1 MVRPCVW
8 GVLWLAVMLGPQA
21 AVGGA
26 PSRSDPDKGDVP
38 ACTLAGTVVDES
50 GKPVPGAAVRA
61 ATWFGDTA
69 ASATADEAGRF
80 TFEVRMSREAAT
92 GLSVSASVADRSLLG
107 FHRSPMGDP
116 DKLPDLEGLRI
127 ALEPARAATVK
138 VIDAEGKPVERAQVS
153 LQLGFPLAIGP
164 RETNA
169 DGVATFQVPKSDTIA
184 SVIALK
190 DHEGFDYQT
199 YGLARFQE
207 GDQLTSPPE
216 FPFEDGQTLVLDGV
230 APLTMEVKDAK
241 GRPLPDASC
250 RVWLLR
256 KESRND
262 ELNLSFFPWVRQM
275 ADATGSLT
283 IAWFPTWQ
291 TEPVSIS
298 SSAEGYARER
308 SEYNPSAPSDPLTVR
323 LQRLVP
329 LRGRLTLPDGTP
341 APDVTVAAD
350 GAGYSMFAEHGGS
363 VRTDEAGRYELLV
376 APYQTYMLT
385 VADKRWAAPAQSGF
399 VVLPEQDVPDHDFT
413 LRPATRVHGRV
424 LNRATS
430 EPVAGAWVA
439 LQHRGIPLSEIG
451 MDLLPNP
458 DNQRTWVCPMRQLS
472 TLTDTHGR
480 FEFFVGEGG
489 YSLLAADQPGETL
502 AIADEPEKEVELR
515 VDVQAQKILTGSVS
529 LGDTGTP
536 VADVRVSVH
545 PARPNSFM
553 GQRAM
558 STADG
563 SFSVE
568 TLAEP
573 AKVRA
578 IDKEGR
584 LGAIAELAADQTTVA
599 LSLLELGRATG
610 TLLTD
615 DGSQPAAGVTLQ
627 YGVWCIDRKSGL
639 RWHLFQR
646 SVTTDPHGA
655 FTLTALVPGWDYKC
669 TYHDV
674 ATGVVPTVATVNVQ
688 PGEARPL
695 GDIRIP
701 KPETL
706 QPYVPPTLK
715 ERTLA
720 AFDVAGTPLERFESA
735 KQRVQEANQNLLV
748 VFGDPEGPRIE
759 ELMRLRFED
768 KAFRP
773 YADDYRFMAISTAA
787 DRLEAA
793 RALATSLDMPASP
806 GDTELLMAVV
816 DRDGEVVARLT
827 SDDVCA
833 DGSLSKDLLLAE
845 LDKHKTTP
853 LDAHDL
859 LREALA
865 KARQENKR
873 VLLQETATWCGPC
886 QMLSQWLVKNRQ
898 WETDYVWVKMDHRW
912 TGAEEIMKDLRGD
925 AVGGIPWIAILDAD
939 GTKLATSN
947 EPDSGSNIGFPS
959 GETEQ
964 RHFRRMLETTCQRMT
979 PAEISALLDAASD
992 QESR

>member
-1 MVRPCVW
+1 MVRSCVW
-8 GVLWLAVMLGPQA
+8 GVVWLAVMVGPQA
-21 AVGGA
+21 ARGGA
-26 PSRSDPDKGDVP
+26 PSHADPAKGDVP

-61 ATWFGDTA
+61 ATWSGDTA
-69 ASATADEAGRF
+69 ASVTADEAGSF
-80 TFEVRMSREAAT
+80 TFEVSMSREAAT
-92 GLSVSASVADRSLLG
+92 ELSVSASVADRSLVG
-107 FHRSPMGDP
+107 IHRFPRGD
-116 DKLPDLEGLRI
+116 DHNRPDLEGIRI
-127 ALEPARAATVK
+127 TLEPARTATVK
-138 VIDAEGKPVERAQVS
+138 VVDADGKPVERAQVS

-164 RETNA
+164 HETNA
-169 DGVATFQVPKSDTIA
+169 DGVATFQVPRSDTIA

-190 DHEGFDYQT
+190 DHEGFDYQI
-199 YGLARFQE
+199 YGLARFQKA
-207 GDQLTSPPE
+207 DQLTSPPE
-216 FPFEDGQTLVLDGV
+216 FPFEDGQTLVLDG
-230 APLTMEVKDAK
+230 ASPLTVEVNDAK
-241 GRPLPDASC
+241 GRPLPEASAW
-250 RVWLLR
+250 VWFLQ
-256 KESRND
+256 KSGRND

-308 SEYNPSAPSDPLTVR
+308 SEYDPSAPSGPLTAQ

-350 GAGYSMFAEHGGS
+350 GAGYSLFAEHGGS

-424 LNRATS
+424 LNRSTA

-439 LQHRGIPLSEIG
+439 LQHQGIPLSEIG

-458 DNQRTWVCPMRQLS
+458 DNQRTLVCPMRQLS
-472 TLTDTHGR
+472 TLTDAHGR
-480 FEFFVGEGG
+480 FEFFVGEGD
-489 YSLLAADQPGETL
+489 YSLQAGYERGETL
-502 AIADEPEKEVELR
+502 AIADELEKEVELR
-515 VDVQAQKILTGSVS
+515 VDVRSQKILTGSVT

-545 PARPNSFM
+545 PARLDSLM

-563 SFSVE
+563 SFSVK
-568 TLAEP
+568 TLADS

-584 LGAIAELAADQTTVA
+584 LGAIAEVAADQTSVA

-627 YGVWCIDRKSGL
+627 YGVRCSDRKTRSF
-639 RWHLFQR
+639 WYLFPR
-646 SVTTDPHGA
+646 SVTTDAHGG
-655 FTLTALVPGWDYKC
+655 FTLTTLVPGWDYEC
-669 TYHDV
+669 TYHDIP
-674 ATGVVPTVATVNVQ
+674 TGVVPRVVTVNVR
-688 PGEARPL
+688 PGEAKTL
-695 GDIRIP
+695 GDVRLP
-701 KPETL
+701 KPP

-715 ERTLA
+715 EQTLA

-735 KQRVQEANQNLLV
+735 TQGVHDANQNLLV

-773 YADDYRFMAISTAA
+773 YADDYRFLAISTAA

-793 RALATSLDMPASP
+793 RPLATALDMPTAA
-806 GDTELLMAVV
+806 GDAELLMAVV

-898 WETDYVWVKMDHRW
+898 WETDYVWVKMDQRW
-912 TGAEEIMKDLRGD
+912 TGAEEIMKELRGD
-925 AVGGIPWIAILDAD
+925 AGGGIPWIAILDAD

-959 GETEQ
+959 GEVGQ

-979 PAEISALLDAASD
+979 PDEISALVDSASEK
-992 QESR
+992 ESR